1 MRSEGSRKAWPA
13 VVPAIATPAFGLGSY
28 WGTPIG
34 IRQGRHAEDC
44 LLELGKVFMV
54 ENSWVC
60 QGGAGA
66 VENSSEHFF
75 LMYPQSFTWIQD
87 LLNPLASFCQSTG
100 RIGCWSSKSTAL
112 FSGEIQTFQG
122 STMGPVHLVQF
133 SCTSVTS

>member
-28 WGTPIG
+28 WGTLIG

-75 LMYPQSFTWIQD
+75 SYVSTEFHMDSRPIE
-87 LLNPLASFCQSTG
+87 STG
-100 RIGCWSSKSTAL
+100 IIL
-112 FSGEIQTFQG
+112 
-122 STMGPVHLVQF
+122 PVHRENRMLVL
-133 SCTSVTS
+133 